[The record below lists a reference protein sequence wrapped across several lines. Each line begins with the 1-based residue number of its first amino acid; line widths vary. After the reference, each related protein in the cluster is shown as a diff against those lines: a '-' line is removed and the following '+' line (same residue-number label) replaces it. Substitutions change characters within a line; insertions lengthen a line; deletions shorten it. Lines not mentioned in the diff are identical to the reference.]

1 MAGAD
6 KLLEGVQMFAHL
18 TKDERREIEDLGTL
32 RTYEPGS
39 VVYEEGDSGESMFI
53 VIEGAVELVTMIQE
67 DVEKPLITIREN
79 SCFGIVELLD
89 PRRRTVT
96 ARSLKPTRALE
107 ITWPSLKDFMEREP
121 GGGINVLLAL
131 AVGLANQMRTA
142 VGLLRQNLAWTLEA
156 TAATSLNL
164 QSIVSNS
171 VQINIELAN
180 GNSISGVLLKVETGA
195 TGKELIIRTQ
205 EEVICMIPYH
215 AVMTVSFAS
224 GDLDMS
230 SSPGNIL

>member
-6 KLLEGVQMFAHL
+6 KLLEDVQMFAHL
-18 TKDERREIEDLGTL
+18 TKEERREIEELGSV
-32 RTYEPGS
+32 RTYEPGAI
-39 VVYEEGDSGESMFI
+39 VYEEGDKGESMFI
-53 VIEGAVELVTMIQE
+53 VVEGAVELVTTLQE

-107 ITWPSLKDFMEREP
+107 ISWPSLKDFMEREP

-142 VGLLRQNLAWTLEA
+142 IGVLRQNLAWTLEA

-164 QSIVSNS
+164 QSVISDS
-171 VQINIELAN
+171 VQINIELTN
-180 GNSISGVLLKVETGA
+180 GNRVSGVLLKVEAGA
-195 TGKELIIRTQ
+195 AGHELIVRTD
-205 EEVICMIPYH
+205 EDSLCMVPYH
-215 AVMTVSFAS
+215 AVMTISFAS
-224 GDLDMS
+224 RDLDIS
-230 SSPGNIL
+230 HGAESLL